1 MRYNRHL
8 FSITSS
14 GQSVASFLTMALY
27 HTHRP
32 QTFDSIIGQHHIIRT
47 IQNQVIGG
55 NPAHAYLF
63 SGPRGIGKTTTAR
76 VLAKAVNCKQ
86 KKDSEANPCNDCAS
100 CNEINAGMSID
111 VIEIDAASHTG
122 VDNVRENIIDNAKF
136 KPATSKYKVFI
147 IDEVHMLSLS
157 AFNALLKILEE
168 PPGHVLFILATTELH
183 KLPQTIQS
191 RCQRFAFSR
200 VSEATIIDTLR
211 SIAKAEN
218 VAVDDS
224 VLKRVAGKSEG
235 CVRDAVSL
243 LEQLI
248 AAAGGAVTDESVS
261 MLLPPSTSEEVT
273 VLLQSLFQKNAAE
286 CLSLIQRLSTDGI
299 DMAIFCDEAI
309 TMLRTLLIYAY
320 QKNILLEHDPR
331 TIGWIESVQGSV
343 SPKEIVRLAD
353 MLSFRRG
360 QVCTAPLAQ
369 LPLELLVIEWC
380 NSGEACVEKKNQ
392 GETLADRAP
401 VEVAEPH
408 PTVATTTAPPP
419 TMPEK
424 KNSENSIS
432 SFSEADVRKSFE
444 AAILAIEKESP
455 SLVYIL
461 KSCRV
466 ERVNNKSITI
476 AVLSE
481 FHRERLADKRCKKQL
496 QESFSDSL
504 GTPGIELE
512 FVVEKSASEAER
524 INEITHLAAAFGG
537 EIV

>member
-1 MRYNRHL
+1 
-8 FSITSS
+8 
-14 GQSVASFLTMALY
+14 
-27 HTHRP
+27 
-32 QTFDSIIGQHHIIRT
+32 
-47 IQNQVIGG
+47 
-55 NPAHAYLF
+55 
-63 SGPRGIGKTTTAR
+63 
-76 VLAKAVNCKQ
+76 VNKN
-86 KKDSEANPCNDCAS
+86 DTEANPCNNCVS

-136 KPATSKYKVFI
+136 KPATSRYKVFI

-211 SIAKAEN
+211 GIAKAEN

-261 MLLPPSTSEEVT
+261 MVLPPSTSEEVT
-273 VLLQSLFQKNAAE
+273 ALLQSLFQKNAAA
-286 CLSLIQRLSTDGI
+286 CLSLIQRVSTEGI
-299 DMAIFCDEAI
+299 DIAIFCDEAI

-320 QKNILLEHDPR
+320 QKNISSEHDPR
-331 TIGWIESVQGSV
+331 TIDWIESTQGSV
-343 SPKEIVRLAD
+343 SPIELVRLAD
-353 MLSFRRG
+353 MLSSRRG
-360 QVCTAPLAQ
+360 QVGTAPLAQ

-380 NSGEACVEKKNQ
+380 DSQEARNEKENQ
-392 GETLADRAP
+392 GEEMLHRKPPIEA
-401 VEVAEPH
+401 VEPRPTGAKASSPH
-408 PTVATTTAPPP
+408 PTILDQ
-419 TMPEK
+419 
-424 KNSENSIS
+424 KNTGHSIS
-432 SFSEADVRKSFE
+432 SFSEADVRKAFD

-466 ERVNNKSITI
+466 EQVNNTSITV

-481 FHRERLADKRCKKQL
+481 FHRDRLADKRCKKQL

-504 GTPGIELE
+504 GTPGIELD
-512 FVVEKSASEAER
+512 FVVEKSEREVER

-537 EIV
+537 EVL